1 MTIRAAV
8 VGSGPNGLVSACLLA
23 RAGWHVT
30 VYEQAEAP
38 GGALRSGELLGE
50 EGVLSDYGASVF
62 PFHES
67 SLAFRELP
75 LEDYGL
81 RWAAPEVAAAHG
93 IDGAAP
99 GEPEPPVLLHQ
110 NVGRTAEGL
119 GNDGE
124 RWRRI
129 FVPLL
134 ENWSEV
140 SRAALAPPTRP
151 FSHRGGS
158 SPLKRLRALMQLGGR
173 GAWPATAVSQTFHD
187 DRTRALFA
195 GLAGH
200 ATTPLGSPLS
210 GAFGVMM
217 GATGHMTGWPFAEGG
232 AGKVTD
238 ALLADLEA
246 HGGEVRTRFKV
257 TGINDVALSAGRRG
271 VRRNLK
277 PRGYR
282 IDGRSAAVGRRRRR
296 RSSSEVADVVVL
308 DLTPQQLLR
317 MDGLQLPDR
326 YRRAMRRWN
335 YGPGIVKVDYLVD
348 GPIPWAH
355 EEMGRAGTVHLGGS
369 AAQLAGAE
377 AAVTQGVLP
386 GRPYVLLTQ
395 PSVADPSRTG
405 DHRHVAWAY
414 AHVPSGISVGTAQ
427 RAAHMIDAEIE
438 RQAPGFQGEV
448 LARRVWTPQDLESWN
463 PNIVGG
469 AISGGAPTL
478 RQFISRP
485 AAPLDPYSSGMEA
498 IYLCSSS
505 TPPGGGAHGMGGY
518 NATQRILKEYT

>member
-1 MTIRAAV
+1 MTVRAAV
-8 VGSGPNGLVSACLLA
+8 VGSGPNGLVAACLLA
-23 RAGWHVT
+23 RAGWRVT

-38 GGALRSGELLGE
+38 GGALRSGELLA

-62 PFHES
+62 PFRES
-67 SLAFRELP
+67 SMAFRELP

-81 RWAAPEVAAAHG
+81 EWAVPEVAAAQG
-93 IDGAAP
+93 IDGAAD
-99 GEPEPPVLLHQ
+99 GRPEPPVLLHQ
-110 NVGRTAEGL
+110 DMERTAEGL
-119 GNDGE
+119 GDDAE

-129 FVPLL
+129 FGPLL

-140 SRAALAPPTRP
+140 GRAALGPPTRP
-151 FSHRGGS
+151 FANGGS
-158 SPLKRLRALMQLGGR
+158 VSPLKRLRAFMQLGAR
-173 GAWPATAVSQTFHD
+173 GAWPATAVNQTFQD
-187 DRTRALFA
+187 DRTKAFFA

-200 ATTPLGSPLS
+200 ATMPLGNPLS

-217 GATGHMTGWPFAEGG
+217 GATGHMTGWPFARGG
-232 AGKVTD
+232 SGEVTR
-238 ALLADLEA
+238 ALVADLEA
-246 HGGEVRTRFKV
+246 HGGEVRTRFEV
-257 TGINDVALSAGRRG
+257 SGIKDVALTGGRRG
-271 VRRNLK
+271 VRRSLK
-277 PRGYR
+277 ARGYR
-282 IDGRSAAVGRRRRR
+282 IDGRAAATGRGPRR

-308 DLTPQQLLR
+308 DLTPRQLLR
-317 MDGLQLPDR
+317 MDGLQMPER

-348 GPIPWAH
+348 GPIPWTH

-369 AAQLAGAE
+369 AAQLVGAE
-377 AAVTQGVLP
+377 AAVAEGVLP

-395 PSVADPSRTG
+395 PSAADPGRTG

-414 AHVPSGISVGTAQ
+414 AHVPPGTSEASAQ
-427 RAAHMIDAEIE
+427 RAAQMVDAEIE

-463 PNIVGG
+463 PNLVGG

-478 RQFISRP
+478 RQFVSRP

-498 IYLCSSS
+498 VYLCSAS

-518 NATQRILKEYT
+518 NAAQRILKEYT